1 MAKISYIRVSSESQN
16 TQRQELALKEI
27 GIDKIFIE
35 KVSGKDTNRPQLQK
49 MLEYIR
55 EDDVLYVESI
65 SRLGRNLKDLLNI
78 VEVLNNKSV
87 GLISLKE
94 SHIDTTSPQ
103 GKLIF
108 NIFATLAEFER
119 EQNKQRQ
126 MEGIAIAKAEGKYKG
141 RKKIELPLDRRFE
154 KLYQDWRANRLTAVK
169 FMEEIDLKR
178 NTFYRRIREYEGYN
192 SGNKI
197 TNGK

>member
-1 MAKISYIRVSSESQN
+1 MAKIAYIRVSSESQN
-16 TQRQELALKEI
+16 TQRQELALKDI
-27 GIDKIFIE
+27 CIDKIFIE
-35 KVSGKDTNRPQLQK
+35 KISGKDTNRPQLQK
-49 MLEYIR
+49 MLDYIR
-55 EDDVLYVESI
+55 EDDVLYIESI

-78 VEVLNNKSV
+78 VEILNNKGV

-126 MEGIAIAKAEGKYKG
+126 MEGIAIAKVEGKYKG
-141 RKKIELPLDRRFE
+141 RKKIELQIDKEFE
-154 KLYQDWRANRLTAVK
+154 KLYKDWKSKNITAVQ
-169 FMEEIDLKR
+169 FMKELDLKK
-178 NTFYRRIREYEGYN
+178 NTFYRRIKEYEEV
-192 SGNKI
+192 K
-197 TNGK
+197 KF

>member
-1 MAKISYIRVSSESQN
+1 MAKIAYIRVSSESQN
-16 TQRQELALKEI
+16 TQRQELALNDI
-27 GIDKIFIE
+27 GIDKIFVE
-35 KVSGKDTNRPQLQK
+35 KISGKDTNRPQLQK
-49 MLEYIR
+49 MLEYVR
-55 EDDVLYVESI
+55 EDDILYVESI

-78 VEVLNNKSV
+78 VESLNDKGV

-141 RKKIELPLDRRFE
+141 RKKIEIQIDKKFQ
-154 KLYQDWRANRLTAVK
+154 KLYQEWKSEKITAVQ
-169 FMEEIDLKR
+169 FMKELDLKK
-178 NTFYRRIREYEGYN
+178 NTFYRRIKEYEEIN
-192 SGNKI
+192 EV
-197 TNGK
+197 

>member
-1 MAKISYIRVSSESQN
+1 
-16 TQRQELALKEI
+16 
-27 GIDKIFIE
+27 
-35 KVSGKDTNRPQLQK
+35 
-49 MLEYIR
+49 MLEYVR
-55 EDDVLYVESI
+55 EDDILYVESI

-78 VEVLNNKSV
+78 VESLNDKGV

-141 RKKIELPLDRRFE
+141 RKKIEIQIDKKFE
-154 KLYQDWRANRLTAVK
+154 KLYQEWKSEKITAVQ
-169 FMEEIDLKR
+169 FMKELDLKK
-178 NTFYRRIREYEGYN
+178 NTFYRRIKEYEEIN
-192 SGNKI
+192 EI
-197 TNGK
+197 

>member
-1 MAKISYIRVSSESQN
+1 LAKIAYIRVSSESQN
-16 TQRQELALKEI
+16 TQRQELALNDI
-27 GIDKIFIE
+27 GIDKIFVE
-35 KVSGKDTNRPQLQK
+35 KISGKDTNRPQLQK
-49 MLEYIR
+49 MLEYVR
-55 EDDVLYVESI
+55 EDDILYVESI

-78 VEVLNNKSV
+78 VESLNDKGV

-141 RKKIELPLDRRFE
+141 RKKIEIQIDKKFE
-154 KLYQDWRANRLTAVK
+154 KLYQEWKSEKITAVQ
-169 FMEEIDLKR
+169 FMKELDLKK
-178 NTFYRRIREYEGYN
+178 NTFYRRIKEYEEIN
-192 SGNKI
+192 EI
-197 TNGK
+197 

>member
-1 MAKISYIRVSSESQN
+1 MAKIAYIRVSSESQN
-16 TQRQELALKEI
+16 TQRQELALNDI
-27 GIDKIFIE
+27 GIDKIFVE
-35 KVSGKDTNRPQLQK
+35 KISGKDTNRPQLQK
-49 MLEYIR
+49 MLEYVR
-55 EDDVLYVESI
+55 EDDILYVESI

-78 VEVLNNKSV
+78 VESLNDKGV

-141 RKKIELPLDRRFE
+141 RKKIEIQIDKKFE
-154 KLYQDWRANRLTAVK
+154 KLYQEWKSEKITAVQ
-169 FMEEIDLKR
+169 FMKELDLKK
-178 NTFYRRIREYEGYN
+178 NTFYRRIKEYEEIN
-192 SGNKI
+192 EI
-197 TNGK
+197 

>member
-1 MAKISYIRVSSESQN
+1 MAKIAYIRVSSESQN
-16 TQRQELALKEI
+16 TQRQELALNDI
-27 GIDKIFIE
+27 GIDKIFVE
-35 KVSGKDTNRPQLQK
+35 KISGKDTNRPQLQK
-49 MLEYIR
+49 MLEYVR
-55 EDDVLYVESI
+55 EEDILYVESI

-78 VEVLNNKSV
+78 VESLNDKGV

-141 RKKIELPLDRRFE
+141 RKKIEIQIDKKFE
-154 KLYQDWRANRLTAVK
+154 KLYQEWKSEKITAVQ
-169 FMEEIDLKR
+169 FMKELDLKK
-178 NTFYRRIREYEGYN
+178 NTFYRRIKEYEEIN
-192 SGNKI
+192 EI
-197 TNGK
+197 